1 MVGRLQDGHSLL
13 RPPLH
18 GQRSALPLPHP
29 TVIPTSN
36 TCTFMHF
43 FPTPP
48 EPLLT
53 QKLTTKTRLDGSH
66 IYRTFYV
73 NSWLPYNPTLLYL
86 LLYFFCSV
94 YPTFLPF
101 LLSVLLFLVCLD
113 NRVFFSYPQA
123 HCVMCITQ
131 YRVCLLFSL
140 GSHPRVVHS

>member
-1 MVGRLQDGHSLL
+1 
-13 RPPLH
+13 
-18 GQRSALPLPHP
+18 
-29 TVIPTSN
+29 
-36 TCTFMHF
+36 MHF

-113 NRVFFSYPQA
+113 NRVFFLIPSGPLRNVYHP
-123 HCVMCITQ
+123 VS
-131 YRVCLLFSL
+131 CLFAVS
-140 GSHPRVVHS
+140 PRLTPTSCT